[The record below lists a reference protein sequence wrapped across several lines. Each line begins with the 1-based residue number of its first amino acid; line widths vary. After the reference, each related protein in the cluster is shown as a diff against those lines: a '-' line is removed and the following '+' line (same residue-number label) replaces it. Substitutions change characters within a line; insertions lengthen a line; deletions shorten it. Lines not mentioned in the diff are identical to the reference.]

1 MEIVLGLALLA
12 VMVPL
17 GIWFGDESAGRAGWR
32 RVLNVHERFD
42 VGEGAFRAAQVERER
57 VEVLRERAPWWVR
70 LLAFTCYLPLS
81 GAILAALPWILGV
94 LMLSERRTGNS
105 LERQANAM
113 LVLAFPFGCW
123 AAKRM
128 ASLGRALLS
137 GDEATFRAQLVST
150 AALEVALNASLLLG
164 AAAIYLGHR
173 AHHDALLLFVA
184 PTLTLLH
191 LALVA
196 FVGLSQT
203 RGVSAPAP
211 SPAAEAPD
219 AAPPTHG

>member
-1 MEIVLGLALLA
+1 MEVVLGLALLA

-32 RVLNVHERFD
+32 RELHVQERFD
-42 VGEGAFRAAQVERER
+42 LGEGAFRVARVEQER

-70 LLAFTCYLPLS
+70 LLALTCYLPL
-81 GAILAALPWILGV
+81 GAAILAALPWILGV
-94 LMLSERRTGNS
+94 LMLTEGRTGNG

-113 LVLAFPFGCW
+113 LVIAFPFGCW

-137 GDEATFRAQLVST
+137 GDGETFRAQLRRT
-150 AALEVALNASLLLG
+150 AALEVALNASLLFG
-164 AAAIYLGHR
+164 AAAIFVRFHHHR
-173 AHHDALLLFVA
+173 DALALFVT

-196 FVGLSQT
+196 VVGEWQT
-203 RGVSAPAP
+203 RGAQAP
-211 SPAAEAPD
+211 SPRPEARDD
-219 AAPPTHG
+219 APLPHG